1 MPQRNSHPEFEPQRF
16 LRYNSINQ
24 TFWETDMQVSLTSAS
39 NKIIEQMMALGY
51 EDPAA
56 LIEAALERM
65 AHEEMAE
72 PDESPEYIEWLRREV
87 AIGAEQL
94 DRGEFSPLSP
104 REIRAEVLAEYQQ
117 RHSNA

>member
-1 MPQRNSHPEFEPQRF
+1 
-16 LRYNSINQ
+16 
-24 TFWETDMQVSLTSAS
+24 MQVSLTSAS

-56 LIEAALERM
+56 LIEAALECM

-72 PDESPEYIEWLRREV
+72 LDESPEYIEWLRREV

-94 DRGEFSPLSP
+94 DRGEFYEGTLDDLKAQVKP
-104 REIRAEVLAEYQQ
+104 
-117 RHSNA
+117 

>member
-1 MPQRNSHPEFEPQRF
+1 
-16 LRYNSINQ
+16 
-24 TFWETDMQVSLTSAS
+24 MQVSLTSAS

-72 PDESPEYIEWLRREV
+72 LDESPEYIEWLRREV

-94 DRGEFSPLSP
+94 DRGEFYEGTLDDLKAQVQP
-104 REIRAEVLAEYQQ
+104 
-117 RHSNA
+117 

>member
-1 MPQRNSHPEFEPQRF
+1 
-16 LRYNSINQ
+16 
-24 TFWETDMQVSLTSAS
+24 MQVSLTSAS

-56 LIEAALERM
+56 LIEVALERM

-94 DRGEFSPLSP
+94 DRGEFYEGTLDDLKAQVKP
-104 REIRAEVLAEYQQ
+104 
-117 RHSNA
+117 

>member
-1 MPQRNSHPEFEPQRF
+1 
-16 LRYNSINQ
+16 
-24 TFWETDMQVSLTSAS
+24 MQVSLTSAS

-65 AHEEMAE
+65 AYEEMTE

-94 DRGEFSPLSP
+94 DRGEFYEGTLDDLKAQVSL
-104 REIRAEVLAEYQQ
+104 ET
-117 RHSNA
+117 